1 MAVLDFCDTP
11 FLNNYLQNNYIKRE
25 KGDENMKFDLFTK
38 ISLII
43 IVVLLALNIILPI
56 LSSPAPSY
64 AAKNIQY
71 KVIDYHAKIPNKENV
86 EKLLNEYGKEGW
98 EFVAFE
104 WNLGLCVLK
113 R

>member
-1 MAVLDFCDTP
+1 MI
-11 FLNNYLQNNYIKRE
+11 IK

-71 KVIDYHAKIPNKENV
+71 KIIDYQEVEVPRKIENI
-86 EKLLNEYGKEGW
+86 EKLFNEYAKEGW
-98 EFVAFE
+98 EFVALELNWGFYIF
-104 WNLGLCVLK
+104 K

>member
-1 MAVLDFCDTP
+1 MI
-11 FLNNYLQNNYIKRE
+11 IK

-56 LSSPAPSY
+56 LSNPVPSY

-71 KVIDYHAKIPNKENV
+71 KVIDYPKDKNKENF
-86 EKLLNEYGKEGW
+86 EKLFNEYGKEDW

-104 WNLGLCVLK
+104 WNWGLCVFK

>member
-1 MAVLDFCDTP
+1 
-11 FLNNYLQNNYIKRE
+11 
-25 KGDENMKFDLFTK
+25 MKFDLFTK

-43 IVVLLALNIILPI
+43 IIVLLALNIIMPI
-56 LSSPAPSY
+56 LSSPTPSY

-71 KVIDYHAKIPNKENV
+71 KVVNSEGVPYEKESF
-86 EKLLNEYGKEGW
+86 EMLFNEYGKKSW

-104 WNLGLCVLK
+104 MARGFYIFK

>member
-1 MAVLDFCDTP
+1 MI
-11 FLNNYLQNNYIKRE
+11 IK

-38 ISLII
+38 TSLII

-71 KVIDYHAKIPNKENV
+71 KVINIEEVPRDKENF
-86 EKLLNEYGKEGW
+86 EKLFNEYGKEGW
-98 EFVAFE
+98 EFVTLELQWGFYIF
-104 WNLGLCVLK
+104 K

>member
-1 MAVLDFCDTP
+1 M
-11 FLNNYLQNNYIKRE
+11 IIE

-56 LSSPAPSY
+56 LSSPEPSY

-71 KVIDYHAKIPNKENV
+71 KVINSEEVPRDKENF
-86 EKLLNEYGKEGW
+86 EKLFNEYGKEGW
-98 EFVAFE
+98 EFVALELNWGYYIF
-104 WNLGLCVLK
+104 K

>member
-1 MAVLDFCDTP
+1 MI
-11 FLNNYLQNNYIKRE
+11 IK

-71 KVIDYHAKIPNKENV
+71 KVIKGEEVPRDKENF
-86 EKLLNEYGKEGW
+86 EKLFNEYGKEGW
-98 EFVAFE
+98 EFIAFE
-104 WNLGLCVLK
+104 LQWGFYIFK